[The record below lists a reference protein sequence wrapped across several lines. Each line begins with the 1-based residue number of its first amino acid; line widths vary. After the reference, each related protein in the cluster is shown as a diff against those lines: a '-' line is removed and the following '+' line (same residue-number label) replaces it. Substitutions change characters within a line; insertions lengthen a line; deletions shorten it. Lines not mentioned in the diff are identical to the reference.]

1 MKASVVAALALLT
14 ACSGVGASENVHEHS
29 RLAFNAAGVRSVV
42 ISNVSGGITLDGGA
56 KQITVD
62 ADKRGSGSDDLAR
75 THVVTERRGDEL
87 VIRTTYDRSGWFGN
101 SGASVYYTVRIP
113 SGVAL
118 DATNVSGDVAV
129 SGMQDDVRASTVSGA
144 LHARFARIGG
154 TTNVRLHTISGAMDI
169 GIAKSSDVRIH
180 ASTISGDIAEFAGV
194 SITRETVGAR
204 ADARLGKATA
214 SMDLST
220 VSGGITVSP
229 Q

>member
-1 MKASVVAALALLT
+1 MVAALALLT
-14 ACSGVGASENVHEHS
+14 GCSVGASENVHQHS
-29 RLAFNAAGVRSVV
+29 HLAFNAAGVRSVV
-42 ISNVSGGITLDGGA
+42 VSNVAGGIAIDGGA

-62 ADKRGSGSDDLAR
+62 ADKRGSGSDELAR

-87 VIRTTYDRSGWFGN
+87 VIRTRYDRSGWFGSN
-101 SGASVYYTVRIP
+101 GGSVYYTVRIP
-113 SGVAL
+113 SDVAV

-129 SGMQDDVRASTVSGA
+129 SGMQNDVRTSTVSGA
-144 LHARFARIGG
+144 LHAQFARIAGNS
-154 TTNVRLHTISGAMDI
+154 NVRLHTISGAMDI
-169 GIAKSSDVRIH
+169 RIAKSSDVRIH

-204 ADARLGKATA
+204 AEARLGKATA

-220 VSGGITVSP
+220 ISGGITVSP